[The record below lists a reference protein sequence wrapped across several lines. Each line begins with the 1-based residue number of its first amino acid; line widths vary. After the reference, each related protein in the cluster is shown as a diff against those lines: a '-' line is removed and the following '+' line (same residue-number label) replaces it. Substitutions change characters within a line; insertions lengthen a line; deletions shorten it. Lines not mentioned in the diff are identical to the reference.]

1 MLVHSLIFTMVTQ
14 FGSIDGQVRDARTHM
29 PIILAKVELS
39 TLRTPVN
46 LQLTGSDGR
55 FRFVNI
61 PEGTY
66 SISVS
71 YSGYQPAF
79 VEVSAPLSA
88 FPIMIDIVRRESSP
102 TDLQPT
108 ISLREYLVPKSA
120 QKEFDRARK
129 EVTRRD
135 CSTAIKHFEN
145 GLRVFDRDASA
156 HNDLGNCYRQL
167 GQLDRAEDS
176 FLRAAALTDS
186 VYVSLNLAEVF
197 TAQKRFNEAE
207 KVLLKAVEK
216 GSNTGDVYYGL
227 GLVYLQ
233 QERMDDAEGA
243 LLRADSYP
251 HQIADVHLVLA
262 EIYRRK
268 EKPIDVFTQL
278 ERYLQ
283 EAPKGTYSQ
292 RVRQILKDRQKP

>member
-39 TLRTPVN
+39 TLRTPVD

-55 FRFVNI
+55 FRFVNL
-61 PEGTY
+61 PEGNY

-71 YSGYQPAF
+71 YSGYQPVH
-79 VEVSAPLSA
+79 VEIDMPMSA
-88 FPIMIDIVRRESSP
+88 FPIMIDIVRRETSP
-102 TDLQPT
+102 TNIQPT
-108 ISLREYLVPKSA
+108 ISLREYLIPKSA
-120 QKEFDRARK
+120 RKEFDRARK

-135 CSTAIKHFEN
+135 CSRAITHFEN

-156 HNDLGNCYRQL
+156 HNDLGNCYRLL

-186 VYVSLNLAEVF
+186 VYVSLNLAEVY
-197 TAQKRFNEAE
+197 TTQKRFNEAE

-216 GSNTGDVYYGL
+216 GPNTGDVYYGL
-227 GLVYLQ
+227 GLVYLK
-233 QERMDDAEGA
+233 QEHMDDAEAA

-262 EIYRRK
+262 EIYRQK
-268 EKPIDVFTQL
+268 ERPTDVFRQL

-283 EAPKGTYSQ
+283 EAPNGTYSQ

>member
-1 MLVHSLIFTMVTQ
+1 LQ
-14 FGSIDGQVRDARTHM
+14 
-29 PIILAKVELS
+29 
-39 TLRTPVN
+39 TPVAQQHTN
-46 LQLTGSDGR
+46 SDGR
-55 FRFVNI
+55 FHFVNLADVN
-61 PEGTY
+61 Y

-71 YSGYQPAF
+71 YSGYQPAY
-79 VEVSAPLSA
+79 VENSLALGA
-88 FPIMIDIVRRESSP
+88 FPIVIDIVRKETSQ
-102 TDLQPT
+102 TKIQPA

-120 QKEFDRARK
+120 RKEFDQARK
-129 EVTRRD
+129 EATRQNCPR
-135 CSTAIKHFEN
+135 AITHFEN
-145 GLRVFDRDASA
+145 GLRVFDQDATA
-156 HNDLGNCYRQL
+156 HNDLGNCYRLL

-186 VYVSLNLAEVF
+186 VYVSLNLAEVY

-233 QERMDDAEGA
+233 QERMDDAEA
-243 LLRADSYP
+243 VLLRADSYP